1 MSKGIIT
8 QVIGAVVDVK
18 FDGELPEILTAL
30 ECKNGDNRLVLE
42 VAQHLG
48 ETTVRTIAMDA
59 TEGLKRGDEV
69 INTNAPIQVQVGPAT
84 IGRIIN
90 VIGEPIDE
98 RGEIKPTDN
107 WPIHR
112 SAP

>member
-69 INTNAPIQVQVGPAT
+69 INTNDIERYEVNAYGRRISQLEFQKGEKGKNLKAT
-84 IGRIIN
+84 TIFMFRLSMI
-90 VIGEPIDE
+90 
-98 RGEIKPTDN
+98 
-107 WPIHR
+107 
-112 SAP
+112 